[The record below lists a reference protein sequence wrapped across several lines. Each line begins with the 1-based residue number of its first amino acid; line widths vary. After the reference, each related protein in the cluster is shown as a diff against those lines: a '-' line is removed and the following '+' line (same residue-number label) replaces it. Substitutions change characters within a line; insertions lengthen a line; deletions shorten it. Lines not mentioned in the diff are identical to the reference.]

1 MSEIKDS
8 GNRREFSTGAVRD
21 MAEGKG
27 RCDLL
32 PLDVISTLFI
42 KTGSEKLKSASKVID
57 ILSRALETWKD
68 KALFEERFD
77 EQLQNL
83 TIDYLYSAIREFFVQ
98 SDFADIPTMVLEL
111 SVHFEQ
117 GAIKYAENNWK
128 QGIPVN
134 CYIDSAIRHYLKWLR
149 GDTDERHDR
158 AFVWN
163 IVCCIWEVEHHGKRN
178 TDEIERACS
187 DNAESGSIELSER

>member
-32 PLDVISTLFI
+32 PLDVISDLFVEL
-42 KTGSEKLKSASKVID
+42 KCEKYERVNI
-57 ILSRALETWKD
+57 ILNYLNSALEIWKGELLSWD
-68 KALFEERFD
+68 SNRMDCVVDFLYDALK
-77 EQLQNL
+77 
-83 TIDYLYSAIREFFVQ
+83 EFLKQ

-117 GAIKYAENNWK
+117 GANKYTEDNWK
-128 QGIPVN
+128 RGIPVN

-163 IVCCIWEVEHHGKRN
+163 IVCCIWEVEHNGKRN
-178 TDEIERACS
+178 TDKKESTCT
-187 DNAESGSIELSER
+187 DNTESGGIELSER

>member
-1 MSEIKDS
+1 MTMSEIKDS

-32 PLDVISTLFI
+32 PLDVISDLFVEL
-42 KTGSEKLKSASKVID
+42 KCEKYERVNI
-57 ILSRALETWKD
+57 ILNYLNSALEIWKGELLSWD
-68 KALFEERFD
+68 SNRMDCVVDFLYDALK
-77 EQLQNL
+77 
-83 TIDYLYSAIREFFVQ
+83 EFLKQ

-117 GAIKYAENNWK
+117 GANKYTEDNWK
-128 QGIPVN
+128 RGIPVN

-163 IVCCIWEVEHHGKRN
+163 IVCCIWEVEHNGKRN
-178 TDEIERACS
+178 TDKKESTCT
-187 DNAESGSIELSER
+187 DNTESGGIELSAR

>member
-21 MAEGKG
+21 MADGKG

-32 PLDVISTLFI
+32 PLDVISDLFVEL
-42 KTGSEKLKSASKVID
+42 KCEKYERVNI
-57 ILSRALETWKD
+57 ILNYLNSALEIWKGELLSWD
-68 KALFEERFD
+68 SNRMDCVVDF
-77 EQLQNL
+77 
-83 TIDYLYSAIREFFVQ
+83 LYDTLKEFLKQ
-98 SDFADIPTMVLEL
+98 SNFADIPTMVLEL

-117 GAIKYAENNWK
+117 GANKYTEDNWK
-128 QGIPVN
+128 RGIPVN

-163 IVCCIWEVEHHGKRN
+163 IVCCIWEVEHNGKRN
-178 TDEIERACS
+178 TDKKESTCT
-187 DNAESGSIELSER
+187 DNTESGGIELSAR

>member
-1 MSEIKDS
+1 MSDIKDS

-32 PLDVISTLFI
+32 PLDVISDLFVEL
-42 KTGSEKLKSASKVID
+42 KCEKYERVNI
-57 ILSRALETWKD
+57 ILNYLNSALEIWKGELLSWD
-68 KALFEERFD
+68 SNRMDCVVDFLYDALK
-77 EQLQNL
+77 
-83 TIDYLYSAIREFFVQ
+83 EFFKQ

-117 GAIKYAENNWK
+117 GANKYTEDNWK
-128 QGIPVN
+128 RGIPVN

-163 IVCCIWEVEHHGKRN
+163 IVCCIWEVEHNGKRN
-178 TDEIERACS
+178 TDKKESTCT
-187 DNAESGSIELSER
+187 DNTESGGIELSAR

>member
-32 PLDVISTLFI
+32 PLDVISDLFVEL
-42 KTGSEKLKSASKVID
+42 KCEKYERVNI
-57 ILSRALETWKD
+57 ILNYLNSALEIWKGELLSWD
-68 KALFEERFD
+68 SNRMDCVVDFLYDALK
-77 EQLQNL
+77 
-83 TIDYLYSAIREFFVQ
+83 EFLKQ
-98 SDFADIPTMVLEL
+98 SDFADVPTMVLEL

-117 GAIKYAENNWK
+117 GANKYTEDNWK
-128 QGIPVN
+128 RGIPVN

-163 IVCCIWEVEHHGKRN
+163 IVCCIWEVEHNGKRN
-178 TDEIERACS
+178 TDKKEDTCT
-187 DNAESGSIELSER
+187 DNTESGGIELSAR

>member
-1 MSEIKDS
+1 MKTFEVIKDS

-32 PLDVISTLFI
+32 PLDVIADLFLES
-42 KTGSEKLKSASKVID
+42 KCEKYERVNIVLNYLNAALKI
-57 ILSRALETWKD
+57 WKD
-68 KALFEERFD
+68 EALSWDSVRMDFVVGH
-77 EQLQNL
+77 
-83 TIDYLYSAIREFFVQ
+83 LYNALKEFLKQ
-98 SDFADIPTMVLEL
+98 SDFGDIPTMVLEL

-117 GAIKYAENNWK
+117 GANKYAEDNWK
-128 QGIPVN
+128 RGIPVN

-163 IVCCIWEVEHHGKRN
+163 IVCCIWEVKNHGK
-178 TDEIERACS
+178 AC
-187 DNAESGSIELSER
+187 IR

>member
-32 PLDVISTLFI
+32 PLDVISDLFVEL
-42 KTGSEKLKSASKVID
+42 KCEKYERVNI
-57 ILSRALETWKD
+57 ILNYLNSALEIWKGELLSWD
-68 KALFEERFD
+68 SNRMDCVVDFLYDALK
-77 EQLQNL
+77 
-83 TIDYLYSAIREFFVQ
+83 EFFKQ

-117 GAIKYAENNWK
+117 GANKYTEDNWK
-128 QGIPVN
+128 RGIPVN

-163 IVCCIWEVEHHGKRN
+163 IVCCIWEVEHNGKRN
-178 TDEIERACS
+178 TDKKESTCT
-187 DNAESGSIELSER
+187 DNAESGGIELSAR

>member
-32 PLDVISTLFI
+32 PLDVISDLFVEL
-42 KTGSEKLKSASKVID
+42 KCEKYERVNI
-57 ILSRALETWKD
+57 ILNYLNSALEIWKGELLSWD
-68 KALFEERFD
+68 SNRMDCVVDFLYDALK
-77 EQLQNL
+77 
-83 TIDYLYSAIREFFVQ
+83 EFLKQ

-117 GAIKYAENNWK
+117 GANKYTEDNWK
-128 QGIPVN
+128 RGIPVN

-163 IVCCIWEVEHHGKRN
+163 IVCCIWEVGHKGKRN
-178 TDEIERACS
+178 TDKKESTCA
-187 DNAESGSIELSER
+187 DNTESGGIALSAR

>member
-32 PLDVISTLFI
+32 PLDVISDLFVEL
-42 KTGSEKLKSASKVID
+42 KCEKYERVNI
-57 ILSRALETWKD
+57 ILNYLNSALEIWKGELLSWD
-68 KALFEERFD
+68 SNRMDCVVDFLYDALK
-77 EQLQNL
+77 
-83 TIDYLYSAIREFFVQ
+83 EFFKQ

-117 GAIKYAENNWK
+117 GANKYTEDNWK
-128 QGIPVN
+128 RGIPVN

-149 GDTDERHDR
+149 RDTDERHDR

-163 IVCCIWEVEHHGKRN
+163 IVCCIWEVEHNGKRN
-178 TDEIERACS
+178 TDKKESTCT
-187 DNAESGSIELSER
+187 DNTESGGIELSER

>member
-32 PLDVISTLFI
+32 PLDVISDLFVEL
-42 KTGSEKLKSASKVID
+42 KCEKYERVNIILNYLNAALKI
-57 ILSRALETWKD
+57 WKD
-68 KALFEERFD
+68 EALTWDSVRMDFVVGH
-77 EQLQNL
+77 
-83 TIDYLYSAIREFFVQ
+83 LYNALKEFLKQ

-117 GAIKYAENNWK
+117 GANKYTEDNWK
-128 QGIPVN
+128 RGIPVN

-163 IVCCIWEVEHHGKRN
+163 IVSCIWEVEHNGKRN
-178 TDEIERACS
+178 TDKKESTCT
-187 DNAESGSIELSER
+187 DNTESGGIELSAR

>member
-32 PLDVISTLFI
+32 PLDVISDLFLES
-42 KTGSEKLKSASKVID
+42 KCEKYERVNI
-57 ILSRALETWKD
+57 ILNYLNSALEIWKGELLSWD
-68 KALFEERFD
+68 SNRMDCVVDFLYDALK
-77 EQLQNL
+77 
-83 TIDYLYSAIREFFVQ
+83 EFFKQ

-117 GAIKYAENNWK
+117 GANKYTEDNWK
-128 QGIPVN
+128 RGIPVN

-163 IVCCIWEVEHHGKRN
+163 IVCCIWEVEHNGKRN
-178 TDEIERACS
+178 TDKKESTCT
-187 DNAESGSIELSER
+187 DNTESGGIELSAR

>member
-32 PLDVISTLFI
+32 PLDVISDLFVEL
-42 KTGSEKLKSASKVID
+42 KCEKYERVNI
-57 ILSRALETWKD
+57 ILNYLNSALEIWKGELLSWD
-68 KALFEERFD
+68 SNRMDCVVDF
-77 EQLQNL
+77 
-83 TIDYLYSAIREFFVQ
+83 LYDTLKEFLKQ

-117 GAIKYAENNWK
+117 GANKYTEDNWK
-128 QGIPVN
+128 RGIPVN

-163 IVCCIWEVEHHGKRN
+163 IVCCIWEVEHNGKRN
-178 TDEIERACS
+178 TDKKESTCT
-187 DNAESGSIELSER
+187 DNTESGGIELSAR

>member
-32 PLDVISTLFI
+32 PLDVISDLFVEL
-42 KTGSEKLKSASKVID
+42 KCEKYERVNI
-57 ILSRALETWKD
+57 ILNYLNSALEIWKGELLSWD
-68 KALFEERFD
+68 SNRMDCVVDFLYDALK
-77 EQLQNL
+77 
-83 TIDYLYSAIREFFVQ
+83 EFLKQ

-117 GAIKYAENNWK
+117 GANKYTEDNWK
-128 QGIPVN
+128 RGIPVN

-163 IVCCIWEVEHHGKRN
+163 IVCCIWEVEHNGKRN
-178 TDEIERACS
+178 TDKKESTCT
-187 DNAESGSIELSER
+187 DNTESGGIELSAR

>member
-1 MSEIKDS
+1 MKTFEVIKDS
-8 GNRREFSTGAVRD
+8 GNRREFETGAVRD

-32 PLDVISTLFI
+32 PLDVIAYLFI
-42 KTGSEKLKSASKVID
+42 ESNCEKYERVYIILNHLKSALEYWKGEA
-57 ILSRALETWKD
+57 LSSDSNRMGFVVAHLYDALK
-68 KALFEERFD
+68 
-77 EQLQNL
+77 
-83 TIDYLYSAIREFFVQ
+83 EFLKQ

-117 GAIKYAENNWK
+117 GANKYTEDNWK
-128 QGIPVN
+128 RGIPVN

-163 IVCCIWEVEHHGKRN
+163 IVCCIWEVKNHGKRN
-178 TDEIERACS
+178 TDKQESACT
-187 DNAESGSIELSER
+187 DNAEGSSIELSKR

>member
-32 PLDVISTLFI
+32 PLDVISDLFVES
-42 KTGSEKLKSASKVID
+42 KCEKYERVNI
-57 ILSRALETWKD
+57 ILNYLNSALEIWKGE
-68 KALFEERFD
+68 ALSWGPNRMDCVVDF
-77 EQLQNL
+77 
-83 TIDYLYSAIREFFVQ
+83 LYDALKEFFKQ

-117 GAIKYAENNWK
+117 GANKYTEDNWK
-128 QGIPVN
+128 RGIPVN

-163 IVCCIWEVEHHGKRN
+163 IVCCIWEVEHNGKRN
-178 TDEIERACS
+178 TDKKESTCT
-187 DNAESGSIELSER
+187 DNTESGGIELSAR

>member
-32 PLDVISTLFI
+32 PLDVISDLFVEL
-42 KTGSEKLKSASKVID
+42 KCEKYERVNI
-57 ILSRALETWKD
+57 ILNYLNSALEIWKGELLSWD
-68 KALFEERFD
+68 SNRMDCVVDFLYDALK
-77 EQLQNL
+77 
-83 TIDYLYSAIREFFVQ
+83 EFLKQ

-117 GAIKYAENNWK
+117 GAIKYTEDNWK
-128 QGIPVN
+128 RGIPVN

-163 IVCCIWEVEHHGKRN
+163 IVCCIWEVEHNGKRN
-178 TDEIERACS
+178 TDKKESTCT
-187 DNAESGSIELSER
+187 DNTESGGIELSAR

>member
-1 MSEIKDS
+1 MTMSEIKDS

-32 PLDVISTLFI
+32 PLDVISDLFVEL
-42 KTGSEKLKSASKVID
+42 KCEKYERVNI
-57 ILSRALETWKD
+57 ILNYLNSALEIWKGELLSWD
-68 KALFEERFD
+68 SNRMDCVVDFLYDALK
-77 EQLQNL
+77 
-83 TIDYLYSAIREFFVQ
+83 EFFKQ

-117 GAIKYAENNWK
+117 GANKYTEDNWK
-128 QGIPVN
+128 RGIPVN

-163 IVCCIWEVEHHGKRN
+163 IVCCIWEVEHNGKRN
-178 TDEIERACS
+178 TDKKESTCT
-187 DNAESGSIELSER
+187 DNTESGGIELSAR

>member
-32 PLDVISTLFI
+32 PLDVISDLFVEL
-42 KTGSEKLKSASKVID
+42 KCEKYERVNI
-57 ILSRALETWKD
+57 ILNYLNSALEIWKGELLSWD
-68 KALFEERFD
+68 SNRMDCVVDFLYDALK
-77 EQLQNL
+77 
-83 TIDYLYSAIREFFVQ
+83 EFFKQ

-117 GAIKYAENNWK
+117 GANKYTEDNWK
-128 QGIPVN
+128 RGIPVN

-163 IVCCIWEVEHHGKRN
+163 IVCCIWEVEHNGKRN
-178 TDEIERACS
+178 TDKKESTCT
-187 DNAESGSIELSER
+187 DNAESGCIELSAR

>member
-32 PLDVISTLFI
+32 PLDVIADLFVES
-42 KTGSEKLKSASKVID
+42 KCEKY
-57 ILSRALETWKD
+57 
-68 KALFEERFD
+68 ERVSII
-77 EQLQNL
+77 
-83 TIDYLYSAIREFFVQ
+83 IDYLNSALELWKGEALCCDSNRMNYVVGYLYDALKEFLKQ

-111 SVHFEQ
+111 SIHFEQ
-117 GAIKYAENNWK
+117 GANKYTEDNWK
-128 QGIPVN
+128 RGIPVN

-149 GDTDERHDR
+149 GDIDERHDR

-163 IVCCIWEVEHHGKRN
+163 IVCCIWEVEHNGKRN
-178 TDEIERACS
+178 TDKKESTCT
-187 DNAESGSIELSER
+187 DNTESGGIELSAR

>member
-32 PLDVISTLFI
+32 PLDVIADLFLES
-42 KTGSEKLKSASKVID
+42 KCEKYERVNIVLNYLNAALKI
-57 ILSRALETWKD
+57 WKD
-68 KALFEERFD
+68 EALTWDSVRMDFVVGH
-77 EQLQNL
+77 
-83 TIDYLYSAIREFFVQ
+83 LYNALKEFLKQ
-98 SDFADIPTMVLEL
+98 SDFGDIPTMVLEL

-117 GAIKYAENNWK
+117 GANKYTEDNWK
-128 QGIPVN
+128 RGIPVN

-163 IVCCIWEVEHHGKRN
+163 IVCCIWEVEHNGKRN
-178 TDEIERACS
+178 TDKKESTCT
-187 DNAESGSIELSER
+187 DNTESGGIELSAR

>member
-32 PLDVISTLFI
+32 PLDVISDLFVEL
-42 KTGSEKLKSASKVID
+42 KCEKYERVNI
-57 ILSRALETWKD
+57 ILNYLNSALEIWKGELLSWD
-68 KALFEERFD
+68 SNRMDCVVDFLYDALK
-77 EQLQNL
+77 
-83 TIDYLYSAIREFFVQ
+83 EFFKQ

-117 GAIKYAENNWK
+117 GANKYTEDNWK
-128 QGIPVN
+128 RGIPVN

-163 IVCCIWEVEHHGKRN
+163 IVCCIWEVEHNGKRN
-178 TDEIERACS
+178 TDKKESTCT
-187 DNAESGSIELSER
+187 DNTESGGIELSAR

>member
-1 MSEIKDS
+1 MKTFKVIKDS
-8 GNRREFSTGAVRD
+8 GNRREFETGAVRD

-32 PLDVISTLFI
+32 PLDVIADLFLES
-42 KTGSEKLKSASKVID
+42 KCEKYERVNI
-57 ILSRALETWKD
+57 ILNYLNSALEFWKGE
-68 KALFEERFD
+68 ALSWDSNRMDFVVGH
-77 EQLQNL
+77 
-83 TIDYLYSAIREFFVQ
+83 LYDALKEFLKQ
-98 SDFADIPTMVLEL
+98 SDFGDIPTMVLEL

-117 GAIKYAENNWK
+117 GANKYTEDNWK
-128 QGIPVN
+128 RGIPVN

-163 IVCCIWEVEHHGKRN
+163 IVCCIWEVEHNGKRN
-178 TDEIERACS
+178 TDKKEGTCT
-187 DNAESGSIELSER
+187 DNTESGGSELSAR

>member
-32 PLDVISTLFI
+32 PLDVISDLFVELKCEKYERVNIILNYLNSVLEIWKGETLSWDSNCVDF
-42 KTGSEKLKSASKVID
+42 VV
-57 ILSRALETWKD
+57 
-68 KALFEERFD
+68 
-77 EQLQNL
+77 
-83 TIDYLYSAIREFFVQ
+83 DYLYNALKEFLKQ
-98 SDFADIPTMVLEL
+98 SDFGDIPTMILEL

-117 GAIKYAENNWK
+117 GANKYTEDNWK
-128 QGIPVN
+128 RGIPVN

-163 IVCCIWEVEHHGKRN
+163 IVCCIWEVKNHGKGSK
-178 TDEIERACS
+178 DENKRACT

>member
-32 PLDVISTLFI
+32 PLDVISDLFVEL
-42 KTGSEKLKSASKVID
+42 KCEKYERVNI
-57 ILSRALETWKD
+57 ILNYLNSALEIWKGELLSWD
-68 KALFEERFD
+68 SNRMDCVVDFLYDALK
-77 EQLQNL
+77 
-83 TIDYLYSAIREFFVQ
+83 EFFKQ

-117 GAIKYAENNWK
+117 GAIKYTEDNWK
-128 QGIPVN
+128 RGIPVN

-163 IVCCIWEVEHHGKRN
+163 IVCCIWEVEHNGKRN
-178 TDEIERACS
+178 TDKKESTCT
-187 DNAESGSIELSER
+187 DNTESGGIELSAR

>member
-32 PLDVISTLFI
+32 PLDVISDLFVEL
-42 KTGSEKLKSASKVID
+42 KCEKYERVNI
-57 ILSRALETWKD
+57 ILNYLNSALEIWKGELLSWD
-68 KALFEERFD
+68 SNSMDCVVDFLYDALK
-77 EQLQNL
+77 
-83 TIDYLYSAIREFFVQ
+83 EFLKQ

-117 GAIKYAENNWK
+117 GANKYTEDNWK
-128 QGIPVN
+128 RGIPVN

-163 IVCCIWEVEHHGKRN
+163 IVCCIWEVEHNGKRN
-178 TDEIERACS
+178 TDKKESTCT
-187 DNAESGSIELSER
+187 DNTESGGIELSAR

>member
-32 PLDVISTLFI
+32 PLGVIADLFLES
-42 KTGSEKLKSASKVID
+42 KCEKYERVNIILNYLNAALKI
-57 ILSRALETWKD
+57 WKD
-68 KALFEERFD
+68 EALSWDSVRMDFVVGH
-77 EQLQNL
+77 
-83 TIDYLYSAIREFFVQ
+83 LYNALKEFLKQ

-117 GAIKYAENNWK
+117 GANKYTEDNWK
-128 QGIPVN
+128 RGIPVN

-163 IVCCIWEVEHHGKRN
+163 IVCCIWEVEHNGKRN
-178 TDEIERACS
+178 TDKKESTCT
-187 DNAESGSIELSER
+187 DNTESGGIELSAR